1 VAHVGFVSAAYWG
14 DVMPFVPI
22 ADELVRR
29 GHRVSF
35 VVPEGFHD
43 VLRHHA
49 FELVHLGTDF
59 SPRELAAHG
68 AVMEEADTIRGMR
81 AAIALWVEELT
92 LRPAARILA
101 VLRDVDPDVWVA
113 HNTTA
118 WLVELHATPAGTPLV
133 VGHLFP
139 MMIPSAHQPPP
150 MLPLPGRGGP
160 AVNRLGWRVGRAM
173 TGRMMYDREV
183 NALRR
188 ERGLP
193 PARANVAFGWE
204 RADRILLLTSERY
217 WPRPADWPTALA
229 YTGFTLW
236 GEVDDPLPADL
247 EAHLA
252 AGEPP
257 VLVTMG
263 TSAAAN
269 ARDAFAM
276 SAEAIAAT
284 GARAVMLVGNERNRD
299 ALGARDDTWVFAP
312 IRAVLA
318 RCQAVVHT
326 AGHGTTAA
334 ALHAGVPQVVLPQ
347 GFDQVVHAQ
356 RIEQLGVGVRVPW
369 KQRSVEHLA
378 AAIHAV
384 ADPLVRTRARDLAA
398 ELAEEDGP
406 GVAADHVEAV
416 LAAART

>member
-1 VAHVGFVSAAYWG
+1 VVHVGFVSAAYWG

-43 VLRHHA
+43 VLRDHA
-49 FELVHLGTDF
+49 FDLVHLGTDF

-68 AVMEEADTIRGMR
+68 EVMERADTVRGMR
-81 AAIALWVEELT
+81 AAIALWVGELT
-92 LRPAARILA
+92 LRPAGRILE
-101 VLRDVDPDVWVA
+101 VLADVDPDVWVS
-113 HNTTA
+113 HNTCA
-118 WLVELHATPAGTPLV
+118 WLVELQATPAGTPLV

-150 MLPLPGRGGP
+150 VLPLPGRGSP
-160 AVNRLGWRVGRAM
+160 TVARFGWRVGRAV
-173 TGRMMYDREV
+173 TGWLMYDREV

-193 PARANVAFGWE
+193 AARANVGFGWE

-217 WPRPADWPTALA
+217 WPRPPDWPTSIT

-236 GEVDDPLPADL
+236 GEVDDPLPAQLDDY
-247 EAHLA
+247 LA

-269 ARDAFAM
+269 ARDAFAIG
-276 SAEAIAAT
+276 AEAITAT
-284 GARAVMLVGNERNRD
+284 GARPLMLVGNDRNRD

-318 RCQAVVHT
+318 RCQAVVHA

-347 GFDQVVHAQ
+347 GFDQAVHAQ

-369 KQRSVEHLA
+369 KQRSVERLA
-378 AAIHAV
+378 AAVHAV
-384 ADPLVRTRARDLAA
+384 ADPGVRSRAREFAA
-398 ELAEEDGP
+398 LLAEEDGP
-406 GVAADHVEAV
+406 AVAADHVEAV
-416 LAAART
+416 LAAA

>member
-43 VLRHHA
+43 VLRDHA
-49 FELVHLGTDF
+49 FDLVHLGTHF
-59 SPRELAAHG
+59 SPRELADHG
-68 AVMEEADTIRGMR
+68 EVMERADTIRGMR
-81 AAIALWVEELT
+81 AAIALWVGELT
-92 LRPAARILA
+92 LRPAERVLA
-101 VLRDVDPDVWVA
+101 VLGDVHPDVWVS
-113 HNTTA
+113 HNTCA
-118 WLVELHATPAGTPLV
+118 WLVELHATPAGIPLV

-139 MMIPSAHQPPP
+139 MMIPSAYQPAP
-150 MLPLPGRGGP
+150 MLPLPGRGSP
-160 AVNRLGWRVGRAM
+160 TIHRLGWRLGRLM
-173 TGRMMYDREV
+173 TGWLMYDREV

-193 PARANVAFGWE
+193 PTRANVAFGWE
-204 RADRILLLTSERY
+204 RADRILLLSSDRY
-217 WPRPADWPTALA
+217 WPRPADWPASIVS
-229 YTGFTLW
+229 TGFTLW
-236 GEVDDPLPADL
+236 GEVDDALPDELDAYLD
-247 EAHLA
+247 

-269 ARDAFAM
+269 ARDLFAM
-276 SAEAIAAT
+276 AAEAIAAT
-284 GARAVMLVGNERNRD
+284 GARPLLLVGNARNRD
-299 ALGARDDTWVFAP
+299 ALGDRDDTWVFAP
-312 IRAVLA
+312 LRAVLA

-334 ALHAGVPQVVLPQ
+334 ALDAGLPQIVLPQ
-347 GFDQVVHAQ
+347 GFDQVLHAQ
-356 RIEQLGVGVRVPW
+356 RIEHLGVGVRVPW
-369 KQRSVEHLA
+369 KQRSVERLA

-384 ADPLVRTRARDLAA
+384 ADPAVRERARDFAA
-398 ELAEEDGP
+398 ELGETADGP
-406 GVAADHVEAV
+406 GVAADHVESV
-416 LAAART
+416 LAAA